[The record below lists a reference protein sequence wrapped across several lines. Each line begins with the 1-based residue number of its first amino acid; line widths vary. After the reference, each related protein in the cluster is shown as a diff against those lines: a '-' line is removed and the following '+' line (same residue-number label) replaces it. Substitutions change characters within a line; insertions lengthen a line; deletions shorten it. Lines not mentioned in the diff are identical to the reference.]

1 MAECAQFLI
10 AKCRPAA
17 RCFPLVLLFIA
28 AGTPTIA
35 AEIVALGAS
44 ETEGSGQGRHQSG
57 VSREQA
63 YPAQLEA
70 MLRAQNCAVSVDNSG
85 ARGDTTSS
93 MLARLPGLLASD
105 TKVLIL
111 ASSPLN
117 DSRNHRNDTK
127 QNMAAIKAL
136 AAQHGVKVI
145 SYGDAKRQA
154 LQSIGGGAHCA
165 DAICHLDAEA
175 NAAIARYLLPLV
187 KKAGV
192 CQR

>member
-1 MAECAQFLI
+1 MAECARFSI
-10 AKCRPAA
+10 EKCRSAA
-17 RCFPLVLLFIA
+17 RCFTLVLFFIA
-28 AGTPTIA
+28 AGTPAIA
-35 AEIVALGAS
+35 AEIVALGDSRTAGAG
-44 ETEGSGQGRHQSG
+44 EGRHSSG

-70 MLRAQNCAVSVDNSG
+70 MLRAQNCAVSVENSG
-85 ARGDTTSS
+85 SPGDTSSS
-93 MLARLPGLLASD
+93 MLARLPGLLGSE

-111 ASSPLN
+111 QTAAG
-117 DSRNHRNDTK
+117 NDTRNRMNDTN
-127 QNMAAIKAL
+127 QNVAAMKAL

-145 SYGDAKRQA
+145 MYGDAWRQA
-154 LQSIGGGAHCA
+154 LQSIGGAHCA
-165 DAICHLDAEA
+165 DQECHLDAEG